1 MARALNLR
9 RRDLVALGAVATV
22 LGPTQAQEPPRTLQ
36 IVGPWEIG
44 GLAPSSSGY
53 IFTRMHITETLPVAP
68 DAGTPFAGPGQC
80 RSHS

>member
-9 RRDLVALGAVATV
+9 RRDLLALGAVATC

-44 GLAPSSSGY
+44 GLAPASSGY
-53 IFTRMHITETLPVAP
+53 IFTRMQITETLT
-68 DAGTPFAGPGQC
+68 DATDDGTPFPALAQ
-80 RSHS
+80 S